1 MEELRV
7 SKLLAG
13 GLAAISGAVVASR
26 IGVEGTLTGAALT
39 SMFVA
44 VATAL
49 YSHSQTLAHGR
60 MRRLLVRRAGGDADT
75 GQPSARPIRWQRVAV
90 AAAVIFVIAVG
101 AITAVEAVAGQPL
114 ASLFGNRPRPGAST
128 SIGVVASGQRG
139 RPRRQPR
146 RRARPPP
153 RDRGRRRPRQRRSAL
168 PPRPCQPRRCP
179 TPPPWPQ
186 PPPAR
191 RFRPPRGAEAG
202 SGRPVPAPVFKLCF
216 RGSEPFVVDFDLGTA
231 CATTHRGS
239 PRSAGVAVVLAV
251 GVPCRAWT

>member
-39 SMFVA
+39 SIFVA

-49 YSHSQTLAHGR
+49 YSHSLTLAHGR
-60 MRRLLVRRAGGDADT
+60 MRRVLVRRASGDADT

-90 AAAVIFVIAVG
+90 AAAVVFAIAVG

-128 SIGVVASGQRG
+128 SIGVVASG
-139 RPRRQPR
+139 
-146 RRARPPP
+146 
-153 RDRGRRRPRQRRSAL
+153 
-168 PPRPCQPRRCP
+168 
-179 TPPPWPQ
+179 
-186 PPPAR
+186 
-191 RFRPPRGAEAG
+191 
-202 SGRPVPAPVFKLCF
+202 K
-216 RGSEPFVVDFDLGTA
+216 RGSTAPATRAPGTP
-231 CATTHRGS
+231 TTSRPGS
-239 PRSAGVAVVLAV
+239 APTTTAPV
-251 GVPCRAWT
+251 GVPTTTVLSPTTVPPTTAVPATTAGTQAPTTQRR

>member
-39 SMFVA
+39 SIFVA

-49 YSHSQTLAHGR
+49 YSHSLTLAHGR

-90 AAAVIFVIAVG
+90 AAAVVFVIAVG

-128 SIGVVASGQRG
+128 SIGVVATGERG
-139 RPRRQPR
+139 P
-146 RRARPPP
+146 A
-153 RDRGRRRPRQRRSAL
+153 
-168 PPRPCQPRRCP
+168 
-179 TPPPWPQ
+179 
-186 PPPAR
+186 PPATR
-191 RFRPPRGAEAG
+191 APGTPTTSLPG
-202 SGRPVPAPVFKLCF
+202 SGPTTTAP
-216 RGSEPFVVDFDLGTA
+216 
-231 CATTHRGS
+231 
-239 PRSAGVAVVLAV
+239 V
-251 GVPCRAWT
+251 GVPTKTVLSPTTVPPTTAVPATTPGTQAPTTQRR

>member
-39 SMFVA
+39 SIFVA

-49 YSHSQTLAHGR
+49 YSHSLTLAHGR
-60 MRRLLVRRAGGDADT
+60 MRRVLVRRASGDADT

-90 AAAVIFVIAVG
+90 AAAVVFVIAVG

-128 SIGVVASGQRG
+128 SIGVVASGRG
-139 RPRRQPR
+139 
-146 RRARPPP
+146 
-153 RDRGRRRPRQRRSAL
+153 S
-168 PPRPCQPRRCP
+168 
-179 TPPPWPQ
+179 TPPATRAPGTPTTSL
-186 PPPAR
+186 P
-191 RFRPPRGAEAG
+191 G
-202 SGRPVPAPVFKLCF
+202 SGPTTTAP
-216 RGSEPFVVDFDLGTA
+216 
-231 CATTHRGS
+231 
-239 PRSAGVAVVLAV
+239 V
-251 GVPCRAWT
+251 GVPTTTVLSPTTVPPTTAVPATTPGTQAPTTQRR

>member
-39 SMFVA
+39 SIFVA

-49 YSHSQTLAHGR
+49 YSHSLTLAHGR

-90 AAAVIFVIAVG
+90 AAAVVFVIAVG

-128 SIGVVASGQRG
+128 SIGVVATGERGPAPPATRAPGTPTTSLPGSGPTTTAPVGVSTTTVPSATTVPPTTAVPATTPG
-139 RPRRQPR
+139 RQAPTT
-146 RRARPPP
+146 
-153 RDRGRRRPRQRRSAL
+153 QRR
-168 PPRPCQPRRCP
+168 
-179 TPPPWPQ
+179 
-186 PPPAR
+186 
-191 RFRPPRGAEAG
+191 
-202 SGRPVPAPVFKLCF
+202 
-216 RGSEPFVVDFDLGTA
+216 
-231 CATTHRGS
+231 
-239 PRSAGVAVVLAV
+239 
-251 GVPCRAWT
+251 

>member
-39 SMFVA
+39 SIFVA

-49 YSHSQTLAHGR
+49 YSHSLTLAHGR

-90 AAAVIFVIAVG
+90 AAAVVFVIAVG

-128 SIGVVASGQRG
+128 SIGVVATGERG
-139 RPRRQPR
+139 P
-146 RRARPPP
+146 A
-153 RDRGRRRPRQRRSAL
+153 
-168 PPRPCQPRRCP
+168 
-179 TPPPWPQ
+179 
-186 PPPAR
+186 PPATR
-191 RFRPPRGAEAG
+191 APGTPTTSLPG
-202 SGRPVPAPVFKLCF
+202 SGPTTTAP
-216 RGSEPFVVDFDLGTA
+216 
-231 CATTHRGS
+231 
-239 PRSAGVAVVLAV
+239 V
-251 GVPCRAWT
+251 GVPTTTVPSATTVPPTTAVPATTPGRQAPTTQRR